1 MKKKITLIAI
11 CVIIIIAIFV
21 RNIMIE
27 VNGNKKDNEVLD
39 ILNKEEV
46 ITRAQVAK
54 MLSYLMYTKEECKAL
69 TRVISYSDTDPSLWY
84 DKYVNA
90 IYTFGLLE
98 EEKEYRPL
106 DYLTYGECK
115 DILSKIVVTYNY
127 NDKNT
132 ELLQYNTITSALN
145 FNLDQAKDKDRMP
158 TSEWIIVY
166 QSLINHL
173 KTAIEVKSSSEK
185 EKSQWESIK
194 KEELFI
200 VETDTSN
207 SKLEDQET
215 ITDKG
220 IYCNEGLNLLEYKD
234 CKIKVFSSKNE
245 ILYIESITKDEATL
259 SNVFIISNENKDIT
273 VYIEGIKRTFTAKNP
288 LTEDVKN
295 VIGDLVIDEKEV
307 VKLRIKPEV
316 INSKVLVANN
326 KYIELEDYGKI
337 NLDSNFKIY
346 KTYDD
351 LSMEVTN
358 GILVGYDNTDFVVSN
373 GKICAAL
380 IKDKIDAKNIRVL
393 IKTNNFADIF
403 HKDIKITSDSKFT
416 IYYGDKKKNYNANKI
431 VTIKQ
436 SSKFLKSG
444 RIKIKTADS
453 EGKIKIL
460 SLKRGYGNPKYRGT
474 MEVYL
479 NQEGLTL
486 INELSLEEYLYS
498 VIPSEMPV
506 SYGLEALKVQAI
518 CARSYAYK
526 QLLENN
532 YSSYGAHID
541 DSISYQVYNNM
552 PESKETILAV
562 KDTYGKVL
570 QYKNEIISA
579 YYFSTSCG
587 HTSSAYDVWGTDKD
601 LEYLKGKLQTEEDVV
616 ETIANNK
623 EAKNKLDLTNEENFR
638 KFITNTKYNTYD
650 KEFAWYRWNT
660 VISKENLKKTI
671 DQNLLSRYKA
681 NPELIQT
688 LTKKNGKKVYQSV
701 PIDTVGEVKEIQIA
715 NRGTGGIVN
724 EVILIGTK
732 NTVKVSTEYN
742 IRTLFAPLYDDVI
755 RQDKSVVS
763 SLSMLPSAFFVM
775 NQSKDG
781 KSYIFIGGGYGH
793 GVGMSQNGVKA
804 MTDLGKTS
812 DEILKFYYSGVTISY
827 IYQ

>member
-115 DILSKIVVTYNY
+115 DILSKIVVTYNN

-173 KTAIEVKSSSEK
+173 KTAIEVKSSLEK

-623 EAKNKLDLTNEENFR
+623 ETKNKPDLTNEENFR

-724 EVILIGTK
+724 EVILIGSK

-742 IRTLFAPLYDDVI
+742 IRTLFAPKYDNVI
-755 RQDKSVVS
+755 RKDKSVVS
-763 SLSMLPSAFFVM
+763 SLSMLPSAFFVL

-781 KSYIFIGGGYGH
+781 KSYTFIGGGYGH

-812 DEILKFYYSGVTISY
+812 DEILKFYYSGVTISN

>member
-724 EVILIGTK
+724 EVILIGSK

-742 IRTLFAPLYDDVI
+742 IRTLFAPKYDNVI
-755 RQDKSVVS
+755 RKDKSVVS
-763 SLSMLPSAFFVM
+763 SLSMLPSAFFVL

-781 KSYIFIGGGYGH
+781 KSYTFIGGGYGH

-812 DEILKFYYSGVTISY
+812 DEILKFYYSGVTISN